1 MSMRSLR
8 QMLDL
13 MAKAIRRAADHPGKH
28 TLASNGSLEIPCSD
42 LCADTELCEFWL
54 KFVITGKRKSW
65 AENSCSIIMP
75 QPISTKGIK
84 VWKVILQLKPG
95 RVPISSVCV
104 TTLPAKVVLLLD
116 ESWRKCCEKKSA
128 PEEIVVKSMADQL

>member
-1 MSMRSLR
+1 
-8 QMLDL
+8 
-13 MAKAIRRAADHPGKH
+13 
-28 TLASNGSLEIPCSD
+28 
-42 LCADTELCEFWL
+42 
-54 KFVITGKRKSW
+54 
-65 AENSCSIIMP
+65 MP
-75 QPISTKGIK
+75 QPISTKGIM